1 MKIGMMARWNVPCGV
16 AAHAKPLG
24 RAWVEMG
31 HELKVFAPLEWD
43 IAQTQGDEPYVVR
56 CYRLAFGRQDW
67 EGLFLDPQPF
77 LAEDYDVFV
86 VQNLELMPMPQLFL
100 IYPKIRRKAKTVL
113 VIHEGKAPLDPH
125 FYDFE
130 WDAVVCFDERYL
142 GYLSKIY
149 PRERI
154 HIIPY
159 PCCPT
164 KHGDKGEARFKL
176 DLPMDKKII
185 FNYGLN
191 VYLNAHF
198 LPTIES
204 LVQRYPLIF
213 LALTDVGEH
222 HRLFETLS
230 SKYKFVKLVK
240 GIMSTERLYTYL
252 HASDAVIFTK
262 PTAEAVVVS
271 STVFTCLGSG
281 CPVLALDSN
290 FVETLSNEVLKFKD
304 FKELEKLLIDV
315 FEEREN
321 VKECLKAAEAY
332 VMKNSSYEI
341 GKRFITLFES
351 LGGGAQRRE
360 YIRIPRVRAKP
371 KILVQEPK
379 VVTTTVTP
387 TVVGPVEEAK
397 VMGAGGNR
405 IRQPATVFP
414 SLTSAEKSLAGK
426 IEPSSDSA
434 VEGGTLP

>member
-24 RAWVEMG
+24 RAWLEMG

-56 CYRLAFGRQDW
+56 CYRLAFGRQAW

-86 VQNLELMPMPQLFL
+86 VQNLELMPMPQLLL

-149 PRERI
+149 PREKI

-159 PCCPT
+159 PCCPI
-164 KHGDKGEARFKL
+164 KHGDKGEARFNL

-204 LVQRYPLIF
+204 LVQRYPFIF
-213 LALTDVGEH
+213 LVLTDVAEH

-240 GIMSTERLYTYL
+240 G
-252 HASDAVIFTK
+252 
-262 PTAEAVVVS
+262 VS

-290 FVETLSNEVLKFKD
+290 FVETLANEVLKFKD
-304 FKELEKLLIDV
+304 FKELEKLLIDL

-351 LGGGAQRRE
+351 LGAGSTE
-360 YIRIPRVRAKP
+360 ERIYSYP
-371 KILVQEPK
+371 Q
-379 VVTTTVTP
+379 
-387 TVVGPVEEAK
+387 
-397 VMGAGGNR
+397 
-405 IRQPATVFP
+405 
-414 SLTSAEKSLAGK
+414 S
-426 IEPSSDSA
+426 
-434 VEGGTLP
+434 